1 MGMNTSEARVN
12 DYLSH
17 ERMIRSLKLKL
28 DLLEHGLAMPRDDD
42 AIARIKA
49 ALEKARCSTGTNF
62 SNPRPSQT
70 G

>member
-28 DLLEHGLAMPRDDD
+28 DLLEHGLAMPRDEN
-42 AIARIKA
+42 AIARTKA
-49 ALEKARCSTGTNF
+49 ALEEAQA
-62 SNPRPSQT
+62 SQVWSISWQE
-70 G
+70 